1 MKLQKTNAMRL
12 LDKEQIPYEVFTY
25 AHGKEAI
32 GGTHVAELLQQN
44 PDQVFKTLVTIANTK
59 EYLVFVIPVAQELD
73 LKKCAKAEN
82 NRLYP
87 RRLFSYWNEKK
98 LSNLPA

>member
-32 GGTHVAELLQQN
+32 GGTHVAELLQQ
-44 PDQVFKTLVTIANTK
+44 
-59 EYLVFVIPVAQELD
+59 IPIRC
-73 LKKCAKAEN
+73 LK
-82 NRLYP
+82 R
-87 RRLFSYWNEKK
+87 
-98 LSNLPA
+98 